1 MSDARGEAETGGQLA
16 QRGGQAGG
24 IQPARVRDDLD
35 AMIETGAQHLF
46 HLGEE
51 SPRVP
56 AGRVFGLGLGQDEHG
71 QLGQI
76 VTAQDVDRSA
86 LDHLAGCGDAVAV
99 KAGAVADA
107 DRDAH
112 R

>member
-1 MSDARGEAETGGQLA
+1 MRDARGEAETCGQLA

-35 AMIETGAQHLF
+35 ATIETGAQHLF
-46 HLGEE
+46 HLGEK

-99 KAGAVADA
+99 KAGAIADA
-107 DRDAH
+107 NRDAH
-112 R
+112 C